1 MDNRRENAE
10 YQTFLLELIQLIN
23 RDNFVNREPRRQ
35 ERNTPASRSNF
46 NQGQHNNNNNRYQS
60 AESIYRQQI
69 YDIVSQYTRTVNEYQ
84 HNMRDYNDIV
94 YYALEMLQGMRPNRN
109 TNPSQNT
116 HTHHIPHNTR
126 NYLSTNPVTGG
137 IFNNPAFWTPRTRPF
152 TNIFSEPVIVR
163 PTNAQ
168 ISIATRTLQY
178 STDLSNNTRC
188 PITLEEF
195 QPDDMVCE
203 IKHCKHLF
211 KRDSIM
217 DWFQRNVRCPVCR
230 YDIRDYVEPNSNN
243 TEEREEEEVPETE
256 DDNPLGISNDSGPFL
271 IDLSNNISRTSSPI
285 RRQGSPRL
293 NELMINT
300 VNNQIDT
307 IATNISNILHNYIE
321 QETVENN
328 DISSNVFTFEIPII
342 YFDLSSNP
350 YPRYI

>member
-1 MDNRRENAE
+1 MDNSTENTE

-35 ERNTPASRSNF
+35 DRANRTHFS
-46 NQGQHNNNNNRYQS
+46 QGSQQNNRYQS

-69 YDIVSQYTRTVNEYQ
+69 YDIVTQYTRTIHEYQ
-84 HNMRDYNDIV
+84 NNMRDYNDIV
-94 YYALEMLQGMRPNRN
+94 YYALEMLQSMRPNRN
-109 TNPSQNT
+109 TNPSAHAHAHARN
-116 HTHHIPHNTR
+116 IPENTR
-126 NYLSTNPVTGG
+126 NYLSNSAGFRG
-137 IFNNPAFWTPRTRPF
+137 IFNTGTRATPF
-152 TNIFSEPVIVR
+152 ANIFSEPVIVR
-163 PTNAQ
+163 PTNIQ
-168 ISIATRTLQY
+168 ISIATRTIQY

-203 IKHCKHLF
+203 IKHCRHLF

-230 YDIRDYVEPNSNN
+230 YDIRDYIEPPSND
-243 TEEREEEEVPETE
+243 TEDREEEEVPETE
-256 DDNPLGISNDSGPFL
+256 DENPFDIGNDAGPFL
-271 IDLSNNISRTSSPI
+271 IDLSQNISRTPSPI

-293 NELMINT
+293 NEIMLNT

-307 IATNISNILHNYIE
+307 IASNISSILHNYID
-321 QETVENN
+321 QETVGNN

-342 YFDLSSNP
+342 YFDLSTNP
-350 YPRYI
+350 YIQHM